1 MEKIRDLRKKRG
13 WTQEE
18 LGDKLGINKVTVS
31 GYESGKRQPTPEMLS
46 KIADLFGVSVD
57 ALIGRNEPEQFG
69 RPIEVQLEPK
79 FTEDVIRVPVVASLR
94 CGFGEPG
101 AFVVREPMELPG
113 AWGRRWGTE
122 LRIIEAVGDSMSPVI
137 TPGDQL
143 LCIPGDGWESGQIV
157 VITINDADT
166 VKRIRR
172 SADGGLDLIPENKA
186 YKVVHYT
193 PAEVED
199 LHVRVLGRVVKVIGP
214 DL

>member
-1 MEKIRDLRKKRG
+1 MNNLRKLRKQTG
-13 WTQEE
+13 MGQVD
-18 LGDKLGINKVTVS
+18 LANMLGITQSSYSRYEAGLRDIPTDILLKVSEILKVS
-31 GYESGKRQPTPEMLS
+31 TDEILGNGEPEP
-46 KIADLFGVSVD
+46 
-57 ALIGRNEPEQFG
+57 IGRQ
-69 RPIEVQLEPK
+69 IEIQLEPK

-193 PAEVED
+193 PAEVKD

>member
-1 MEKIRDLRKKRG
+1 MNNLRKLRKQTG
-13 WTQEE
+13 MGQVD
-18 LGDKLGINKVTVS
+18 LANMLGITQSSYSRYEAGLRDIPTDILLKVSEILKVS
-31 GYESGKRQPTPEMLS
+31 TDEILGNGEPEP
-46 KIADLFGVSVD
+46 
-57 ALIGRNEPEQFG
+57 IGRQ
-69 RPIEVQLEPK
+69 IEIQLDPK

-193 PAEVED
+193 PAEVKD